1 MKFSIRSE
9 PSESISGDEELTS
22 TQAVL
27 QERRDGLC
35 QRLRDGASGSEV
47 VAGFTDLVD
56 SVLIARYR
64 NVLRQHVGDVAVGI
78 QQCCL
83 VAVGGYGRR
92 ELSPYSDIDVMV
104 LYSAGG
110 EKVVNTLSTQVL
122 HHLWDLGF
130 LVGHSVRSIQDCLV
144 LAEEDLA
151 VKTALMES
159 RFLTGG
165 ASVFQEFRRRF
176 ARRILG
182 RRVDTFIREKVEER
196 TRDYAKFGETIY
208 LLEPNIKKTKGG
220 LRDLHLLQ
228 WVGMAK
234 YQAATLQDLANSG
247 ILAHQDYTALV
258 EAREFL
264 WKIRA
269 LFAP

>member
-1 MKFSIRSE
+1 MKYSVQTGQLSQIYV
-9 PSESISGDEELTS
+9 GKELSS

-27 QERRDGLC
+27 QERRDGLA
-35 QRLRDGASGSEV
+35 QRLRDGASASEV

-64 NVLRQHVGDVAVGI
+64 NILRQHVGNFAVDL

-104 LYSAGG
+104 LYDDGG
-110 EKVVNTLSTQVL
+110 EKVVQTLSKEVL

-130 LVGHSVRSIQDCLV
+130 QVGHSVRSIQDCLMV
-144 LAEEDLA
+144 AEEDLA

-159 RFLTGG
+159 RFLSGG
-165 ASVFQEFRRRF
+165 ATVFQEFQRRF
-176 ARRILG
+176 S
-182 RRVDTFIREKVEER
+182 RRVLGHRVGSFIRDKVEER
-196 TRDYAKFGETIY
+196 YRDYAKFGETIY

-228 WVGMAK
+228 WV
-234 YQAATLQDLANSG
+234 LSL
-247 ILAHQDYTALV
+247 IH
-258 EAREFL
+258 
-264 WKIRA
+264 I
-269 LFAP
+269 